1 MGASE
6 STAAAVVA
14 EGHGQGPGVA
24 PPPSAQRR
32 TSFSDG
38 SAPGAA
44 LDHVDSSELVSSVLT
59 DAGGELSPH
68 QQRVQRIMGDK
79 YPPLAWA
86 PGARAPAPAPDASA
100 CTPGARRRHRSGAI
114 AAVAAAAGAPLQWW
128 CSTRAVLDPTTT
140 ATPPGPAAAASIQPA
155 SRDGGR
161 SGSGTSTLSAS
172 GSINGARPAPVMVPA
187 LLPPQP
193 PRPRRQRPRRRASL
207 PAHSRVTPLGPVSH
221 QAVSAQRC
229 SAKSLSRLYSLPS
242 LDNLPSPPPH
252 ASAHAH
258 QAPPAPAL
266 CLVARSPAGARRS
279 ARRDASEGS
288 GGGAT
293 GGDTPACAARR
304 APLVRLVRLVWLHRP
319 RQPVRRA
326 VAVAAVVRG
335 RRRARRA
342 AQQALLAR
350 ESIERRAR
358 MSAHKEQVL
367 RLEAEEAP
375 PPRAP
380 RPTPTPR
387 GPPSSRPRASTS
399 GRACG
404 RRCRSASEQ
413 GDPADAPPRA
423 RSPARGPPAKRP
435 SSCRRGRAGCS
446 RGARCA
452 AGMARPSSANS
463 PPSRPRGRRERP
475 RRLSPRRLRD
485 AGAYD
490 ASQARPGRTGRRCI
504 ASPAVRRQRAPEAQ
518 ARAHAHASV
527 YRCVYLSITIRLYR
541 DI

>member
-100 CTPGARRRHRSGAI
+100 MHARALAPAPSLRCDSSSGSSCRG
-114 AAVAAAAGAPLQWW
+114 VPHYSGGAPR
-128 CSTRAVLDPTTT
+128 SAVLDPTTT

-187 LLPPQP
+187 AAASAATTAAAAATATW
-193 PRPRRQRPRRRASL
+193 RASL

-258 QAPPAPAL
+258 QAPPAPAPS
-266 CLVARSPAGARRS
+266 ASSHASPAGAPSVS
-279 ARRDASEGS
+279 ATATPATAAAVAPPAAIHPHAPPAALLSCASCASCGS
-288 GGGAT
+288 IGHGSRCGALSPSLPSSEGGGA
-293 GGDTPACAARR
+293 ARR
-304 APLVRLVRLVWLHRP
+304 
-319 RQPVRRA
+319 
-326 VAVAAVVRG
+326 
-335 RRRARRA
+335 
-342 AQQALLAR
+342 
-350 ESIERRAR
+350 
-358 MSAHKEQVL
+358 
-367 RLEAEEAP
+367 
-375 PPRAP
+375 
-380 RPTPTPR
+380 
-387 GPPSSRPRASTS
+387 
-399 GRACG
+399 
-404 RRCRSASEQ
+404 
-413 GDPADAPPRA
+413 
-423 RSPARGPPAKRP
+423 
-435 SSCRRGRAGCS
+435 
-446 RGARCA
+446 
-452 AGMARPSSANS
+452 
-463 PPSRPRGRRERP
+463 RP
-475 RRLSPRRLRD
+475 RRRCSRASRSS
-485 AGAYD
+485 GA
-490 ASQARPGRTGRRCI
+490 RG
-504 ASPAVRRQRAPEAQ
+504 
-518 ARAHAHASV
+518 
-527 YRCVYLSITIRLYR
+527 
-541 DI
+541 